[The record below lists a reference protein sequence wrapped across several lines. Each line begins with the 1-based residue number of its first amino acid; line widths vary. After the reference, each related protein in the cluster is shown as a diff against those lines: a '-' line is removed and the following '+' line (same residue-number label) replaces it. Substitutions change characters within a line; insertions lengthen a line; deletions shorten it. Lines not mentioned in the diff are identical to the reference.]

1 MTHKCVRISLVLVGL
16 WLCAV
21 ECLASATNHIDST
34 SQTSTW
40 LNIGF
45 GWNIFSGSSDQIC
58 GRIGISHQRDDNVFT
73 IRSLHVEE
81 FALSFGEPRFP
92 SPAEKETD
100 FAVLYGRSLHAGSGY
115 NAFSIG
121 LGLVNSV
128 HRGALLYGLNYE
140 TVRIT
145 SLGVSLDIQMF
156 LTPCRYFGLGISL
169 AGNLNPTRSFG
180 AFILCL
186 QLGDI

>member
-1 MTHKCVRISLVLVGL
+1 M
-16 WLCAV
+16 
-21 ECLASATNHIDST
+21 
-34 SQTSTW
+34 
-40 LNIGF
+40 
-45 GWNIFSGSSDQIC
+45 
-58 GRIGISHQRDDNVFT
+58 FT

-81 FALSFGEPRFP
+81 FALSFSEPRFP

-128 HRGALLYGLNYE
+128 HRGALLNQAPYGLDYE
-140 TVRIT
+140 TVKIT